1 MELNS
6 WNNNDKG
13 NTYEKMSWTIEN
25 DTIKKYKGY
34 LSNQFGN
41 KLNTKMVALPVV
53 CQILKMHTNRVGLEF
68 IIPWPKHELK
78 SISTG
83 IPVIFIK
90 KKLNWKLNWELNF
103 KNELKIFIQQLE
115 NG

>member
-1 MELNS
+1 M
-6 WNNNDKG
+6 
-13 NTYEKMSWTIEN
+13 EN

-90 KKLNWKLNWELNF
+90 KKT
-103 KNELKIFIQQLE
+103 ELKIKLRIEF
-115 NG
+115 